1 MYFEK
6 VCSLNLNSL
15 QLYNEWKNAT
25 IIPFV
30 TKTMY
35 IRTAVNK
42 STLDS
47 GQEQN
52 LISGNSK
59 VYDIETYNASSL
71 TNQFKNT
78 YTEEVINQ
86 VEKILNNLDLRST
99 RIKYAALK
107 PGGEIKTHTDE
118 GYSDRYHLVIKTN
131 DHSSITIDNKV
142 FSFSEEG
149 SLYRMYA
156 AVPHSVVN
164 FGSCIRLLLTFD
176 VLKI

>member
-6 VCSLNLNSL
+6 ICLLNLDCS
-15 QLYNEWKNAT
+15 QLYHEWKNAT

-30 TKTMY
+30 TKTQY

-42 STLDS
+42 SILDS

-59 VYDIETYNASSL
+59 VYDIETYNSLSL

-78 YTEEVINQ
+78 YTEKVINE
-86 VEKILNNLDLRST
+86 VEKILNNLKLRST

-107 PGGEIKTHTDE
+107 PGGEIKTHTND
-118 GYSDRYHLVIKTN
+118 GYNDRYHLVVKSN
-131 DHSSITIDNKV
+131 DFSNITIDNKV

-149 SLYRMYA
+149 ALYRMYA

-164 FGSCIRLLLTFD
+164 RGNCIRLLLTFD
-176 VLKI
+176 VLKL

>member
-6 VCSLNLNSL
+6 ICLLNLDCS
-15 QLYNEWKNAT
+15 QLYHEWKNAT

-30 TKTMY
+30 TKTQY

-42 STLDS
+42 SILDS

-59 VYDIETYNASSL
+59 VYDIETYNSLSL

-78 YTEEVINQ
+78 YTEKVINE
-86 VEKILNNLDLRST
+86 VEKILNNLKLRST

-107 PGGEIKTHTDE
+107 PGGEIKTHTDD
-118 GYSDRYHLVIKTN
+118 GYN
-131 DHSSITIDNKV
+131 ITIDNKV

-149 SLYRMYA
+149 ALYRMYA

-164 FGSCIRLLLTFD
+164 RGNCIRLLLTFD
-176 VLKI
+176 VLKL